1 MWKLLRRKQCR
12 CVGRCGKAVRADGV
26 GNDEM
31 GCCGFGRERKDGL
44 GARREEDVFMFLGR
58 CSCKYLIICTIG
70 IVVARF
76 AFVSRFE
83 TA

>member
-1 MWKLLRRKQCR
+1 
-12 CVGRCGKAVRADGV
+12 
-26 GNDEM
+26 M
-31 GCCGFGRERKDGL
+31 GCCGFGSERKDGL
-44 GARREEDVFMFLGR
+44 GARREENVFMFLGR